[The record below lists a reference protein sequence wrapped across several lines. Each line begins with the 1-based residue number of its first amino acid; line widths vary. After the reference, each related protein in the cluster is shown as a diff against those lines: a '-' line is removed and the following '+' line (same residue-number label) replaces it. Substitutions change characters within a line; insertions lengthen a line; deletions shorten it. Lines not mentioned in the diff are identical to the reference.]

1 MLETI
6 GFTEEDRRNDI
17 LSHKERKF
25 WIMCLLSQALY
36 LLIMTSFIFCAC
48 AFEDIGK
55 KYHEVTVKMI
65 LFCLLIFNCL
75 CYLVFVGQILYTR
88 EYAKFI
94 ESRYSDAGL
103 KEHFERI
110 KELLDMCATKYTQ
123 FDLDDVSH
131 LYEHNGVQE

>member
-25 WIMCLLSQALY
+25 WIMCLLSQMLY

-110 KELLDMCATKYTQ
+110 KELLDRCASKYT
-123 FDLDDVSH
+123 
-131 LYEHNGVQE
+131 